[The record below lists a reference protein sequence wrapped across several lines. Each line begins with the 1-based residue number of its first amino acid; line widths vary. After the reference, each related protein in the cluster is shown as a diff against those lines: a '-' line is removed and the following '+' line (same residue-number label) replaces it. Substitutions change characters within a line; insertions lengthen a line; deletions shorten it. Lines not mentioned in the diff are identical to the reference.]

1 MIMKERGGD
10 MAVAVAGVDDLLRAA
25 QHDPGHFHEATAAH
39 ILAAIGQLA
48 EASLELERVLPRV
61 LAGTGPRWV
70 GAMANLA
77 FVAAAAGDVAAA
89 ARIYER
95 FLPFRGRLVTFGGAV
110 TTMEP
115 VSHYL
120 GLLATTRGDMDDA
133 VTLLSEAMALE
144 EEIGALPF
152 LAHSLAAL
160 AAALD
165 TRGDPGDLE
174 WASASR
180 QRARSIAE
188 RLAMS
193 IWLAQ
198 MAAPGDEWRITRD
211 GEDWLLSAG
220 LERVHLRDSRGI
232 HYLRAL
238 VASPGRD
245 MPALELAGGGGSLV
259 APDAQLIDDAARQA
273 YRSRLIELDAEL
285 DRADRAGDPERAERS
300 EAERRAILNELRR
313 STGLGGRPRLT
324 SPEAE
329 RARVNVTRTL
339 RATLD
344 HIAQRAPKAAAHLQ
358 ASIRTGRTCC
368 YQPAAGGP
376 TRWSV

>member
-1 MIMKERGGD
+1 
-10 MAVAVAGVDDLLRAA
+10 
-25 QHDPGHFHEATAAH
+25 
-39 ILAAIGQLA
+39 
-48 EASLELERVLPRV
+48 
-61 LAGTGPRWV
+61 
-70 GAMANLA
+70 
-77 FVAAAAGDVAAA
+77 
-89 ARIYER
+89 
-95 FLPFRGRLVTFGGAV
+95 
-110 TTMEP
+110 
-115 VSHYL
+115 
-120 GLLATTRGDMDDA
+120 MDDA

-144 EEIGALPF
+144 EQIGALPS
-152 LAHSLAAL
+152 LVHSLAAL

-180 QRARSIAE
+180 ERARSIAE

-198 MAAPGDEWRITRD
+198 MAAPADEWRITRD
-211 GEDWLLSAG
+211 GDDWLLSAG
-220 LERVHLRDSRGI
+220 LERVRLRDSRGI

-245 MPALELAGGGGSLV
+245 IPALELAGGGGSLV
-259 APDAQLIDDAARQA
+259 APDAELIDDAARHA
-273 YRSRLIELDAEL
+273 YRNRLIELDAEL
-285 DRADRAGDPERAERS
+285 DRADRAGDPERAERA

-313 STGLGGRPRLT
+313 STGLRGRPRLT
-324 SPEAE
+324 SPEVE

-344 HIAQRAPKAAAHLQ
+344 HIAQRAPKAAAHLH

-376 TRWSV
+376 ARWSV